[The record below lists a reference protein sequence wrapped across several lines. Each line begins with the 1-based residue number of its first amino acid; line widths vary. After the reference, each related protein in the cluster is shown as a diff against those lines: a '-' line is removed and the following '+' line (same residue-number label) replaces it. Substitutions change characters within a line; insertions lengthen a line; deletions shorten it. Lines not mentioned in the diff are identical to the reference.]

1 MNSSDKE
8 LGSTY
13 LLASDMAP
21 TNPLLARY
29 NTEELPTA
37 VSHVNPVLV
46 VSHCGMH
53 ISSLV

>member
-29 NTEELPTA
+29 NIEELLIA
-37 VSHVNPVLV
+37 MSHVNLDL
-46 VSHCGMH
+46 C
-53 ISSLV
+53 